1 MTASQKY
8 DLRAVFSHFDT
19 RSDFLSAEPYGTG
32 HINDTFKVRAS
43 QGGPTVFFTLQHINT
58 RVFRDPAALMSN
70 IARITA
76 HARRRLAR
84 ECAEAASRRA
94 LQLVPTGEGASYYT
108 DESGLC
114 WRMYVY
120 VDDVNTYDLVERPA
134 DAYEAA
140 RAFGRFQRL
149 LADLPGGRLNETIP
163 GFHDTPRRLAALKQA
178 IRDDAHGR
186 AREVRA
192 EIDFALA
199 REKMAGLLLDLCARG
214 EVPERITHN
223 DTKINNVLIDRT
235 TREGICVIDLDTCM
249 PGLALYDFG
258 DMVRAA
264 TNSAAEDERDVA
276 KISSRREIFEALAR
290 GYLEAADFLVPSERA
305 HLAFSGKL
313 MTFECGVRFLTDY
326 LQGDVYFRIH
336 RPGHN
341 LDRCRNQFALVRSLE
356 RQEGAFQGFIDG
368 LSSASGAS

>member
-1 MTASQKY
+1 
-8 DLRAVFSHFDT
+8 LRSIFNRFDT
-19 RSDFLSAEPYGTG
+19 RSDFRSAEPFGTG
-32 HINDTFKVRAS
+32 HINDTFKVVAS
-43 QGGPTVFFTLQHINT
+43 HGGPTVFFTLQHINT

-70 IARITA
+70 ITGITR
-76 HARRRLAR
+76 HARRRLER
-84 ECAEAASRRA
+84 ECAEDPSRRA
-94 LQLVPTGEGASYYT
+94 IQLVPTCEGGCYHT

-120 VDDVNTYDLVERPA
+120 VDGVHTVDRVNRPS

-140 RAFGRFQRL
+140 RAFARFQRL
-149 LADLPGGRLNETIP
+149 LADLPGARLNETIP
-163 GFHDTPRRLAALKQA
+163 GFHDTRRRVAALKQA
-178 IRDDAHGR
+178 VREDTHGR

-199 REKMAGLLLDLCARG
+199 HEGWAGVLLDLCARK
-214 EVPERITHN
+214 EIPERVTHN
-223 DTKINNVLIDRT
+223 DTKINNVLIDLAT
-235 TREGICVIDLDTCM
+235 GEGICVIDLDTCM

-264 TNSAAEDERDVA
+264 TNSAAEDERDSAVVH
-276 KISSRREIFEALAR
+276 SRREIFEALAR
-290 GYLEAADFLVPSERA
+290 GYVEAADFLVPAERA

-336 RPGHN
+336 RPDQN
-341 LDRCRNQFALVRSLE
+341 LSRCRNQFALARSIE
-356 RQEGAFQGFIDG
+356 KQEGDFQRFVDG
-368 LSSASGAS
+368 LAV